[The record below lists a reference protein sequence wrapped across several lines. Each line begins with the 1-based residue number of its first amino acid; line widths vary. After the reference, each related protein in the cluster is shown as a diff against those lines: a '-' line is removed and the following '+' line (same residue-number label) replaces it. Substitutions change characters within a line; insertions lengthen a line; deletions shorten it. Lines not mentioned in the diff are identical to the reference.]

1 MTIDTAPPV
10 AACHLE
16 ASRPRGRGQRQR
28 RHRLRIAAECRLVPC
43 RTRHLCAPAW
53 HRLRS
58 IVGGAMG
65 TRAGAGTAP
74 EGVSPRAGAFTATGW
89 TCGTVIR
96 FPQTSS
102 LRCQMFR
109 SSAAGGITMPGEG
122 RQKQVCLQLTSV
134 RSNL

>member
-43 RTRHLCAPAW
+43 RTGHLCARAW

-65 TRAGAGTAP
+65 ARAGAGNRP
-74 EGVSPRAGAFTATGW
+74 GGVSPRAVALDATGW
-89 TCGTVIR
+89 TCMSANR
-96 FPQTSS
+96 FP
-102 LRCQMFR
+102 
-109 SSAAGGITMPGEG
+109 GI
-122 RQKQVCLQLTSV
+122 VI
-134 RSNL
+134 